1 MLRACPYPALLPT
14 VGTEEGHFLPC
25 LLLLTTF
32 KLLCKTRLGV
42 HHKLLEELFTSI
54 CEMWP
59 TGAGNLL
66 FLPSFPT
73 YFNKLPNLVHPQNFK
88 VLKKKRF
95 STNSIQASR
104 PYTRYYLTCLPVISY
119 DITLRTEEIIK
130 QYEEIHQLKGGVSLP
145 LLLLKV

>member
-88 VLKKKRF
+88 VLKKKDFQQILYKRPDL
-95 STNSIQASR
+95 IQG
-104 PYTRYYLTCLPVISY
+104 
-119 DITLRTEEIIK
+119 IT
-130 QYEEIHQLKGGVSLP
+130 
-145 LLLLKV
+145 